1 MTERAIPVER
11 SPAAERPQVIAVG
24 APARATSA
32 GRFDTWRQIIA
43 SGNIPAD
50 RPMDAV
56 SRWLLITRA
65 CVFSM
70 TLTSGLIGGLL
81 AAATAP
87 APRWNLFALA
97 LVGLVL
103 AHAGNNMIND
113 YFDTAGGVDT
123 ESYTRALYA
132 PHPLLSGLISKRG
145 LVTAIL
151 ATNLADLAILLA
163 LVAARGWP
171 VAAFA
176 LAGLFVS
183 VFYVAPPLKLKHHGL
198 GEPGVF
204 LVWGPLMIGGT
215 YYVTAGT
222 VPGWLWLASLPYAL
236 VVTTVL
242 IGKHIDKYEQDRARG
257 IHTLPV
263 LLGRE
268 VSLHLNQVLMIGF
281 YAAVV
286 ALVATGA
293 VGWGVLL
300 VGLAVPRLV
309 EVLKAYGQPKPAA
322 PPPGYRV
329 WPLWFVSLAFYH
341 SKRAGGLFVLGL
353 VLNAVLGL

>member
-1 MTERAIPVER
+1 MAERAHALSER
-11 SPAAERPQVIAVG
+11 PAAR
-24 APARATSA
+24 APGVT
-32 GRFDTWRQIIA
+32 GLLDGWRQILA
-43 SGNIPAD
+43 AGNLPAG

-87 APRWNLFALA
+87 APDWRYFGLA
-97 LVGLVL
+97 LLGLIIG
-103 AHAGNNMIND
+103 HASNNMIND
-113 YFDTAGGVDT
+113 YLDTVGGVDT
-123 ESYTRALYA
+123 AEYTRALYA
-132 PHPLLSGLISKRG
+132 PHPLLSGLIDRAG
-145 LVTAIL
+145 LQRTIIAC
-151 ATNLADLAILLA
+151 NLADLGIGLVLL
-163 LVAARGWP
+163 AARGWP

-204 LVWGPLMIGGT
+204 LVWGPLMICGT
-215 YYVTAGT
+215 YYVTAGMLPPW
-222 VPGWLWLASLPYAL
+222 VWLASAPYAI

-242 IGKHIDKYEQDRARG
+242 IGKHIDKYEQDQARG

-263 LLGRE
+263 LLGKQA
-268 VSLHLNQVLMIGF
+268 SLRLNQGLMVAF
-281 YAAVV
+281 YAVV
-286 ALVATGA
+286 LALVVSGKLG
-293 VGWGVLL
+293 VGVLL
-300 VGLAVPRLV
+300 VAAALPRLRQ
-309 EVLKAYGQPKPAA
+309 VLRAYSQPKPPA

-341 SKRAGGLFVLGL
+341 NRRAGGLFVLGL
-353 VLNAVLGL
+353 ALNALLGL

>member
-1 MTERAIPVER
+1 MADRTRTIPGQPEV
-11 SPAAERPQVIAVG
+11 
-24 APARATSA
+24 ATPGFA
-32 GRFDTWRQIIA
+32 TLLDTWRQIIA
-43 SGNIPAD
+43 TGNLPRGRA
-50 RPMDAV
+50 MDGV

-87 APRWNLFALA
+87 APAWGLFALA
-97 LVGLVL
+97 LLGLVV
-103 AHAGNNMIND
+103 AHACNNMIND
-113 YFDTAGGVDT
+113 YFDTTGGVDT
-123 ESYTRALYA
+123 AEYTRALYA
-132 PHPLLSGLISKRG
+132 PHPILSGLISKRG
-145 LVTAIL
+145 LLVAIAAL
-151 ATNLADLAILLA
+151 NLVDLTILLV

-222 VPGWLWLASLPYAL
+222 VPAWVLLASVPYAL

-242 IGKHIDKYEQDRARG
+242 VGKHIDKYEQDRARG

-263 LLGRE
+263 LLGTRA
-268 VSLHLNQVLMIGF
+268 SLRLNQGAMIAF
-281 YAAVV
+281 YVIVV
-286 ALVATGA
+286 ALVVSGSLGPA
-293 VGWGVLL
+293 VLL
-300 VGLAVPRLV
+300 VAAALPRLIR
-309 EVLKAYGQPKPAA
+309 VLQAYSRPKPAA
-322 PPPGYRV
+322 PPAGYRL
-329 WPLWFVSLAFYH
+329 WPLWYVSLAFYH
-341 SKRAGGLFVLGL
+341 NRLAGGLFVLGL
-353 VLNAVLGL
+353 ALNTLLAP